1 MTAIRHIK
9 LRRLLTGVLATAALL
24 AAAPAQ
30 SLAQSEDSQA
40 GRAITENYQL
50 ASGDILKINVFGHD
64 DISGDY
70 EVDGTGQITFPLLG
84 LVRAE
89 GLTIGSL
96 RQNIEA
102 ALNRDYL
109 VDPRVSVE
117 VLNYRPIF
125 ILGQVG
131 APGSYPYSVGMTV
144 RQAVA
149 LAGGYTR
156 RASTED
162 MKLIRIESGVQK
174 EYEVQEEDNVLPGD
188 TIEVLRRFF

>member
-1 MTAIRHIK
+1 MTA
-9 LRRLLTGVLATAALL
+9 LRYATLPGVVLSLLVMAISALSMPSD
-24 AAAPAQ
+24 AAAQSQVAQ
-30 SLAQSEDSQA
+30 AQ
-40 GRAITENYQL
+40 RAITENYQL
-50 ASGDILKINVFGHD
+50 ASGDILKINVFGHE

-89 GLTIGSL
+89 GMTIEQL
-96 RQNIEA
+96 RVEIQE

-117 VLNYRPIF
+117 VLNYRPIYV
-125 ILGQVG
+125 LGQVNS
-131 APGSYPYSVGMTV
+131 PGSYAYSVGMTV

-156 RASTED
+156 RADNDD
-162 MKLIRIESGVQK
+162 MKLIRMENGVQQ
-174 EYEVQEEDNVLPGD
+174 ELEVQEEDTILPGD
-188 TIEVLRRFF
+188 TLEVLRRFF

>member
-1 MTAIRHIK
+1 MTAQRHSK
-9 LRRLLTGVLATAALL
+9 LASLLFCLL
-24 AAAPAQ
+24 AMTAFALVCAPASQ
-30 SLAQSEDSQA
+30 AQSE
-40 GRAITENYQL
+40 RAINENYQL
-50 ASGDILKINVFGHD
+50 ASGDILKINVFGHED
-64 DISGDY
+64 VSGDY

-89 GLTIGSL
+89 GLTIEQL
-96 RQNIEA
+96 RSKIEQD
-102 ALNRDYL
+102 LNRDYL

-117 VLNYRPIF
+117 VLNFRPIF

-156 RASTED
+156 RASTDD
-162 MKLIRIESGVQK
+162 MKLIRIENGVQK
-174 EYEVQEEDNVLPGD
+174 ELEVQEEDQILPGD

>member
-1 MTAIRHIK
+1 MTA
-9 LRRLLTGVLATAALL
+9 RRFRTFPRALLCVLALAVFGLL
-24 AAAPAQ
+24 SAQ
-30 SLAQSEDSQA
+30 QCLAQGE
-40 GRAITENYQL
+40 RAITENYQL
-50 ASGDILKINVFGHD
+50 ASGDILKINVFGHTD
-64 DISGDY
+64 VSGDF

-89 GLTIGSL
+89 GLTIEQL
-96 RQNIEA
+96 RSRVEQD
-102 ALNRDYL
+102 LNRDYI
-109 VDPRVSVE
+109 VEPRVSVE
-117 VLNYRPIF
+117 VLNFRPIF

-156 RASTED
+156 RASTSD
-162 MKLIRIESGVQK
+162 MKLIRIENGLQK
-174 EYEVQEEDNVLPGD
+174 ELEVQEENTILPGD

>member
-1 MTAIRHIK
+1 MTGLRYPK
-9 LRRLLTGVLATAALL
+9 LPGFVLALFFAALSSFALAGTAA
-24 AAAPAQ
+24 AQ
-30 SLAQSEDSQA
+30 SDGTPTQ
-40 GRAITENYQL
+40 RAITENYQL
-50 ASGDILKINVFGHD
+50 ASGDILKINVFGHG

-89 GLTIGSL
+89 GLTVEQL
-96 RQNIEA
+96 RVEIQQ

-109 VDPRVSVE
+109 VEPRVSVE
-117 VLNYRPIF
+117 VLNYRPIYV
-125 ILGQVG
+125 LGQVN

-156 RASTED
+156 RADNDD
-162 MKLIRIESGVQK
+162 MKLIRLENGIQK
-174 EYEVQEEDNVLPGD
+174 ELEVQEEDTILPGD
-188 TIEVLRRFF
+188 TLEVLRRFF

>member
-1 MTAIRHIK
+1 MTA
-9 LRRLLTGVLATAALL
+9 LRYVILPSIALSLLVTALSALGFPGG
-24 AAAPAQ
+24 AAAQSQIAQ
-30 SLAQSEDSQA
+30 AQ
-40 GRAITENYQL
+40 RAITENYQL
-50 ASGDILKINVFGHD
+50 ASGDILKINVFGHE

-89 GLTIGSL
+89 GLTIEQL
-96 RQNIEA
+96 RVEVQE

-117 VLNYRPIF
+117 VLNYRPIYV
-125 ILGQVG
+125 LGQVNS
-131 APGSYPYSVGMTV
+131 PGSYGYSVGMTV

-156 RASTED
+156 RADNDD
-162 MKLIRIESGVQK
+162 MKLIRMENGIQQEL
-174 EYEVQEEDNVLPGD
+174 EVQEEDTILPGD
-188 TIEVLRRFF
+188 TLEVLRRFF